1 MVKTKQNKKRGGEE
15 FQDLELREIQELI
28 NRRRLDGEAQRG
40 EGLAQDY
47 TAGKEVADKW
57 YSEIKNYNSQQPGFA
72 SGTGHFTI
80 MEWKNT
86 KKMGMRKA
94 SASDGSSFMVAG
106 YFPEG
111 NVIKQGFFE
120 ENVLPPK
127 K

>member
-1 MVKTKQNKKRGGEE
+1 MLYYICLYLT
-15 FQDLELREIQELI
+15 
-28 NRRRLDGEAQRG
+28 EAQRG

-47 TAGKEVADKW
+47 IAGKEVADKW

-86 KKMGMRKA
+86 KKMGVRKA

-106 YFPEG
+106 YLPAG

>member
-1 MVKTKQNKKRGGEE
+1 MGEKII
-15 FQDLELREIQELI
+15 F
-28 NRRRLDGEAQRG
+28 
-40 EGLAQDY
+40 
-47 TAGKEVADKW
+47 
-57 YSEIKNYNSQQPGFA
+57 EIKNYNSQQPGFA

-106 YFPEG
+106 YFPAG